1 MKTNKEITV
10 LWPRPLGKIKTSG
23 DAPMKMDKEIT
34 VLWQGLVVGALFA
47 SLTFIL
53 WAFCTAIIYYYFS
66 LAQLQ
71 PLFGFLSAAVL
82 AVLLIGVSIKFS
94 GKLRPY

>member
-1 MKTNKEITV
+1 MKTDKEIAV
-10 LWPRPLGKIKTSG
+10 LWQRPLGKIKTSG
-23 DAPMKMDKEIT
+23 VAPMKTDKEIT
-34 VLWQGLVVGALFA
+34 MLWQGLVVGALYA

-71 PLFGFLSAAVL
+71 PLFGFLIAAGL
-82 AVLLIGVSIKFS
+82 AVVLIGLSIKFS